1 MVLSLPSCFKKT
13 VQRRENQSETARDV
27 PPRYTNAVDMW
38 SVGCILAELLGR
50 RPLFPGKNFVHQLQ
64 LIFDV
69 IGAPDDR
76 EVKKV
81 RNKQARKFL
90 DTVRGKAKVPFAS
103 VFPKAAAP
111 AHDVLE
117 KLLSYSFAER
127 IFLS

>member
-1 MVLSLPSCFKKT
+1 
-13 VQRRENQSETARDV
+13 
-27 PPRYTNAVDMW
+27 MW